1 MQLNNNIQLWN
12 KCLEIIKDN
21 IPEQAF
27 DTWFKPIVPVTF
39 QDNKLTLGVPSQFF
53 CEYLDTH
60 FMTVIKPTILRVFGK
75 ETKLVYHT
83 IVDQSSGSALDYPAD
98 ESNAILK
105 KAPQQSLVNAIN
117 PFNRPL
123 VQDLDP
129 QLNPRY
135 NFDNYFEGTSN
146 RLVRTAGEQIA
157 ENPGRTAFNPLFV
170 YGPSGVGKTHLCNA
184 IGARIRERHPEKRVL
199 YVSAHLFLL
208 QYTDSVRNNK
218 SNDFLSF
225 YQNID
230 VLIMDDI
237 QELVGMGKTQNTF
250 FHIFNHLHQLG
261 KQLILTSDKA
271 PVDLEGLEDRLI
283 TRLKWGLTAELNRPD
298 LELRKKILQ
307 SKISNDGIVIPDEVF
322 NFIVANVTEN
332 VRDLEGVVVS
342 LMANS
347 VINNRD
353 IDLPLAKHVVGQAVR
368 IEKQKISVEGIQE
381 TVCSYFHI
389 EQAAVQTNSRKKE
402 IVNARQ
408 VTMYLANKYTDKS
421 LSAIGKIVGKRDHA
435 TVLHSCKTVKD
446 QLETNKT
453 FRSSI
458 EEIEQLL
465 KN

>member
-1 MQLNNNIQLWN
+1 M
-12 KCLEIIKDN
+12 
-21 IPEQAF
+21 
-27 DTWFKPIVPVTF
+27 
-39 QDNKLTLGVPSQFF
+39 
-53 CEYLDTH
+53 
-60 FMTVIKPTILRVFGK
+60 
-75 ETKLVYHT
+75 
-83 IVDQSSGSALDYPAD
+83 
-98 ESNAILK
+98 
-105 KAPQQSLVNAIN
+105 VNAIN

-271 PVDLEGLEDRLI
+271 PVDLEGMEDRLI
-283 TRLKWGLTAELNRPD
+283 TRLKWGLTAELSRPD

-381 TVCSYFHI
+381 TVCNYFHI

-458 EEIEQLL
+458 EEIEQML